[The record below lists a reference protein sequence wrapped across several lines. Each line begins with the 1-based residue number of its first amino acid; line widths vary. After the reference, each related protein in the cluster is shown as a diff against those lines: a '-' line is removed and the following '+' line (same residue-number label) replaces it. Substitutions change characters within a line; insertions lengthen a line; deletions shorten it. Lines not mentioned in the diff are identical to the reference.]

1 MKRLHLTF
9 LLVGLLCLP
18 LHAQQS
24 QQARNQSNLFKQA
37 LRLYRQG
44 DYAQAQPLFQK
55 IQRQTTDE
63 TQKGEAQFYAA
74 SSAIRLG
81 QRQADRELLG
91 FVEKYPLS
99 PKRWVAYR
107 EVADY
112 YFEVG
117 RYLYA
122 LKWYRKVR
130 ADQLSRKE
138 EERYSFRMGY
148 CLYRAGKREEAKSY
162 LTRAKETERYGS
174 QAAYYLGFISYE
186 DDDYEG
192 ATEQFEEVQDP
203 QLLEEKL
210 GYFQADMNYK
220 LGKFEEAIAQAKSY
234 MPRADREEASELNKL
249 IGESYFQLE
258 QFAEALPF
266 LEQYEGRQ
274 GRRSNE
280 DFYQLGYC
288 YYQQARFAE
297 AIESFNRIIESP
309 DALGQNAYY
318 HLGQSYLR
326 EEKMTE
332 ALNAFRQAS
341 SLDFDMAIRREAF
354 LNYAQLSYQ
363 IGNAYEPATEVL
375 STYLQEYPRDENRRD
390 LQRMLLDAYVSSQN
404 FEQALKYLQENK
416 QELDKES
423 RQKIYFFRGLQ
434 LFAEEEYAE
443 SSELFSETV
452 DEMTNSLWSARA
464 FFWRGE
470 ARYRL
475 EQYPSALLDFEAF
488 ERNKSAAQTPEF
500 REREYSLAY
509 ALFSLERYAEAATL
523 FGQARRVLLPDDPR
537 WADALLRQGDALYAS
552 SQYSN
557 AVRTYAELSKSH
569 PEYDYSLFQRAKA
582 TGLLGRPIEKMN
594 QLASLEQAFPDSSYR
609 DDALFERAATLA
621 EQGQTQEA
629 LEVYRSL
636 IQEYSEGSL
645 SLAARLREILIL
657 YSQGHLDEALG
668 QINILVRDYPT
679 SAEATQSVSTAKLIY
694 MDKGEV
700 SAFAA
705 WARDLRFIQ
714 LTDTE
719 LEEASYAAAE
729 ALLDQGKISEAMRAC
744 EDYLQSFPLGARSGY
759 LAFQLAE
766 LYYGQGQKEEALPY
780 FKRAAETSK
789 QFSEQAL
796 TRIGSYYVEEGQLS
810 VALPYLEDLLKTAQI
825 EDNKRFALSNLMK
838 AYFEQ
843 GQFERSIDYSERL
856 LQLSATG
863 PRLREDAWLYQARS
877 AMVNDE
883 EERAKKA
890 YEEVI
895 KTAIGTRGAEALF
908 YQAYFRH
915 KSGAFEESNSSVEE
929 LARSYAS
936 YQEWGARGLI
946 IMARN
951 FDALGDPFQAT
962 YILESVIEN
971 FGELLPQKMEAE
983 SLLQQIKSRQA
994 NENSSVNPQNNRP

>member
-1 MKRLHLTF
+1 M
-9 LLVGLLCLP
+9 
-18 LHAQQS
+18 
-24 QQARNQSNLFKQA
+24 
-37 LRLYRQG
+37 
-44 DYAQAQPLFQK
+44 
-55 IQRQTTDE
+55 
-63 TQKGEAQFYAA
+63 
-74 SSAIRLG
+74 
-81 QRQADRELLG
+81 
-91 FVEKYPLS
+91 
-99 PKRWVAYR
+99 
-107 EVADY
+107 
-112 YFEVG
+112 
-117 RYLYA
+117 
-122 LKWYRKVR
+122 
-130 ADQLSRKE
+130 
-138 EERYSFRMGY
+138 
-148 CLYRAGKREEAKSY
+148 
-162 LTRAKETERYGS
+162 
-174 QAAYYLGFISYE
+174 
-186 DDDYEG
+186 
-192 ATEQFEEVQDP
+192 
-203 QLLEEKL
+203 
-210 GYFQADMNYK
+210 
-220 LGKFEEAIAQAKSY
+220 
-234 MPRADREEASELNKL
+234 
-249 IGESYFQLE
+249 
-258 QFAEALPF
+258 
-266 LEQYEGRQ
+266 
-274 GRRSNE
+274 
-280 DFYQLGYC
+280 
-288 YYQQARFAE
+288 
-297 AIESFNRIIESP
+297 
-309 DALGQNAYY
+309 
-318 HLGQSYLR
+318 
-326 EEKMTE
+326 
-332 ALNAFRQAS
+332 
-341 SLDFDMAIRREAF
+341 
-354 LNYAQLSYQ
+354 
-363 IGNAYEPATEVL
+363 
-375 STYLQEYPRDENRRD
+375 
-390 LQRMLLDAYVSSQN
+390 
-404 FEQALKYLQENK
+404 
-416 QELDKES
+416 
-423 RQKIYFFRGLQ
+423 
-434 LFAEEEYAE
+434 
-443 SSELFSETV
+443 
-452 DEMTNSLWSARA
+452 
-464 FFWRGE
+464 
-470 ARYRL
+470 
-475 EQYPSALLDFEAF
+475 
-488 ERNKSAAQTPEF
+488 
-500 REREYSLAY
+500 AY

-523 FGQARRVLLPDDPR
+523 FGQARRVLLADDPR
-537 WADALLRQGDALYAS
+537 RADALLRQADALYAS

-582 TGLLGRPIEKMN
+582 TGLLGRPSEKIN
-594 QLASLEQAFPDSSYR
+594 QLAALEQAFPDSSYR

-629 LEVYRSL
+629 LEVYRTL

-657 YSQGHLDEALG
+657 YNQGQLDEALG

-719 LEEASYAAAE
+719 LEEASYVAAE

-744 EDYLQSFPLGARSGY
+744 RDYLQSFPLGSRSGY

-780 FKRAAETSK
+780 FKRAAETST
-789 QFSEQAL
+789 QYSEQAL

-810 VALPYLEDLLKTAQI
+810 VALPYLEDLLKTAEI

-883 EERAKKA
+883 EDRAKKA

-895 KTAIGTRGAEALF
+895 KTAIGARGAEALF
-908 YQAYFRH
+908 YEAYFRH
-915 KSGAFEESNSSVEE
+915 KSGAFEESNASVEE

-994 NENSSVNPQNNRP
+994 NENSSVNPQNNKP